1 MMLHRDPAKSSMTR
15 HIRKI
20 LNRYFIKMKKKK
32 TYHCEANIYKCE
44 EMKLE
49 NIKIN
54 TLLSKI
60 NLGLHVYITTMV
72 SNRV

>member
-1 MMLHRDPAKSSMTR
+1 MT
-15 HIRKI
+15 HQENNQQV
-20 LNRYFIKMKKKK
+20 LYQNGKKKP
-32 TYHCEANIYKCE
+32 YHCEANIYKCE

-54 TLLSKI
+54 TLFSKI
-60 NLGLHVYITTMV
+60 NLGLRVYITTMV

>member
-1 MMLHRDPAKSSMTR
+1 MMLHCDPAKPSMTG

-20 LNRYFIKMKKKK
+20 INKYFTKMEK

-44 EMKLE
+44 EMKLK

-54 TLLSKI
+54 TIVPKI
-60 NLGLHVYITTMV
+60 NQAFMFILQLWFPIESQM
-72 SNRV
+72 